1 MNVYDSNDS
10 YDVMIVVSMVYIEKS
25 NVFQFILFE
34 NISMYRAMIINFL
47 S

>member
-34 NISMYRAMIINFL
+34 NISMYRAKKINFL